1 MSVPSPL
8 HATFL
13 EVLSQLLSPSL
24 EQRQL
29 AEQQLQALQVTEG
42 ETWSRG
48 AKRNKLGNVW
58 VFVQLIYGP
67 GWSTNQLTETQ
78 TLPNLVLAP
87 LDVYHCPREDV

>member
-1 MSVPSPL
+1 MSAAAMSSAGPTPSPL

-42 ETWSRG
+42 EAGLQYLNPNVSDFKSCIEELYKLTTWVS
-48 AKRNKLGNVW
+48 
-58 VFVQLIYGP
+58 
-67 GWSTNQLTETQ
+67 
-78 TLPNLVLAP
+78 
-87 LDVYHCPREDV
+87 

>member
-1 MSVPSPL
+1 MFSAAAMSSAGPTPSPL

-42 ETWSRG
+42 E
-48 AKRNKLGNVW
+48 A
-58 VFVQLIYGP
+58 
-67 GWSTNQLTETQ
+67 
-78 TLPNLVLAP
+78 
-87 LDVYHCPREDV
+87 

>member
-1 MSVPSPL
+1 MSVKSVLNLFTAAMSASPL

-42 ETWSRG
+42 EI
-48 AKRNKLGNVW
+48 AV
-58 VFVQLIYGP
+58 I
-67 GWSTNQLTETQ
+67 LTFS
-78 TLPNLVLAP
+78 
-87 LDVYHCPREDV
+87 

>member
-1 MSVPSPL
+1 MPNSSAAAMSASPL

-42 ETWSRG
+42 ETD
-48 AKRNKLGNVW
+48 LHDYT
-58 VFVQLIYGP
+58 VQ
-67 GWSTNQLTETQ
+67 
-78 TLPNLVLAP
+78 
-87 LDVYHCPREDV
+87 

>member
-1 MSVPSPL
+1 MRVPDLFAVAMSVLPSPL

-42 ETWSRG
+42 EISVII
-48 AKRNKLGNVW
+48 AYPDNM
-58 VFVQLIYGP
+58 
-67 GWSTNQLTETQ
+67 
-78 TLPNLVLAP
+78 
-87 LDVYHCPREDV
+87 

>member
-1 MSVPSPL
+1 MVRAKGKGSDRAVSVQECFVFSAAAMSSAGPTPSQL

-42 ETWSRG
+42 E
-48 AKRNKLGNVW
+48 A
-58 VFVQLIYGP
+58 
-67 GWSTNQLTETQ
+67 
-78 TLPNLVLAP
+78 
-87 LDVYHCPREDV
+87 